1 MKSIKY
7 KALIFKNRIMINAN
21 QLFFLSAFAIA
32 FTFSSCKKDDP
43 DPEPVVGTTPGTSFD
58 NGVFVTNEG
67 PFGTGTGTISF
78 YSRSSGSVS
87 NDIFESKNGYPLGN
101 IVQSMEIYNGKA
113 YVIVN
118 NSGKVEV
125 ADGTSFASAGAIT
138 GFTYP
143 RYFLGINTTK
153 GYVSEWG
160 LGGVLGAIKI
170 INLTTNTVTGTIPTG
185 KGAEAMVLAGT
196 KVYVTCSGGF
206 DNDSIV
212 NVINTLTNAVE
223 TTINVGAN
231 PKSIK
236 MDANGKLWVLCSGQW
251 DPTYTF
257 LMKPGKLVR
266 IDTATNTV
274 DLSLPFASTT
284 SQPSNLVINNS
295 LTSLYY
301 SYNGAVY
308 AQGYTATGLSGSAI
322 INRSFYGFGIDP
334 VNDYFYGSDAVDF
347 SSNGKVIR
355 YNASATVVD
364 SFAVGVIPG
373 NFFFK

>member
-1 MKSIKY
+1 MKSMKY
-7 KALIFKNRIMINAN
+7 KALIFKNRMMINAT
-21 QLFFLSAFAIA
+21 QLFFLSTFVIA

-43 DPEPVVGTTPGTSFD
+43 DPEPTVGTTPATSFD
-58 NGVFVTNEG
+58 NGIFVTNEG

-87 NDIFESKNGYPLGN
+87 NDIFEAKNGFPLGN
-101 IVQSMEIYNGKA
+101 IVQSMEIFNGRA

-125 ADGTSFASAGAIT
+125 ADGISFASAGTIT

-143 RYFLGINTTK
+143 RYFLGINATK

-160 LGGVLGAIKI
+160 PGGIVGAIKVV
-170 INLTTNTVTGTIPTG
+170 NLSTKTITGTISTG
-185 KGAEAMVLAGT
+185 KGAEGMVLAGT
-196 KVYVTCSGGF
+196 KVYIACSGGY
-206 DNDSIV
+206 DNDSV
-212 NVINTLTNAVE
+212 VTVINSITNAAI
-223 TTINVGAN
+223 TNINVGAN

-236 MDANGKLWVLCSGQW
+236 MDASGKIWVLCSGQW

-257 LMKPGKLVR
+257 LIKTGKLVR
-266 IDTATNTV
+266 IDTATNAV
-274 DLSLPFASTT
+274 DLSMPFASSS
-284 SQPSNLVINNS
+284 SQPSNLVINNAK
-295 LTSLYY
+295 TSLYY
-301 SYNGAVY
+301 SYSGGVY
-308 AQGYTATGLSGSAI
+308 AQSSSSSSLSGTAL

-334 VNDYFYGSDAVDF
+334 TNDYFYGSDAVDF

-355 YNASATVVD
+355 YNSSAAVVD
-364 SFAVGVIPG
+364 SFPVGVIPG